1 MAWVLHKTNS
11 IFTGIFYVLYP
22 LLLLGLFCAE
32 SDSLIKTLMIP
43 SAGFLLVS
51 GLRLLVNRPR
61 PYERFGLSPV
71 IQKDTKGR
79 SFPSR
84 HVFSAAIIAA
94 AFFVQQEPWLIG
106 TGAAL
111 FVCAL
116 VLGALRVIA
125 GVHYVSDVAAA
136 LVCAGIGLATFY
148 IWP

>member
-22 LLLLGLFCAE
+22 LLLLWLFRTE
-32 SDSLIKTLMIP
+32 SSSFIKTLLIP

-51 GLRLLVNRPR
+51 GLRILADRPR
-61 PYERFGLSPV
+61 PYERFGLAPV
-71 IQKDTKGR
+71 IPKDTKGR

-94 AFFVQQEPWLIG
+94 AFFVQQEPWLSSAG
-106 TGAAL
+106 VLL

-116 VLGALRVIA
+116 LLGALRVIA
-125 GVHYVSDVAAA
+125 GVHFVSDVAAA
-136 LVCAGIGLATFY
+136 LVCAGIGLASFY